1 MLSGATSA
9 PKGKIYKS
17 FLTFSVF
24 KGLIKKRDKWEQ
36 CISIPDWTTN
46 ENRTR
51 DVMKEQKFHRAFR
64 IAAKGQTN
72 RQANNRKRN
81 LDQSVF

>member
-1 MLSGATSA
+1 M
-9 PKGKIYKS
+9 
-17 FLTFSVF
+17 
-24 KGLIKKRDKWEQ
+24 
-36 CISIPDWTTN
+36 PDWTTN

-64 IAAKGQTN
+64 IAARGRTN

-81 LDQSVF
+81 MDQSVF